1 MNLLGRS
8 GKNVVFPLLPN
19 FCMIHPDTCVKPT
32 PKGLG
37 VFAKRAFCRGEILWI
52 ADDFDVKIPVAEYE
66 MLNRFERKKLDVYS
80 YLDSRGRVVIAW
92 DEGKYVNHACAPN
105 STGLLEFDN
114 VSIALRDIA
123 NGEEIVEDYYSYFG
137 HFERFRCQC
146 GAPNCR
152 GEIREDNA
160 YEPAL
165 RLSIH
170 DVAPLLRSQPQVLL
184 QVQSEENRELQELL
198 QGELLAIPNSRAV
211 A

>member
-1 MNLLGRS
+1 
-8 GKNVVFPLLPN
+8 
-19 FCMIHPDTCVKPT
+19 MIHPDTCVKPT

-37 VFAKRAFCRGEILWI
+37 IFAKRPFRRGEILWI
-52 ADDFDVKIPVAEYE
+52 ADDFDVKIPLAEYE
-66 MLNRFERKKLDVYS
+66 TLNRFERKKLDVYS

-114 VSIALRDIA
+114 ISIALRDIA
-123 NGEEIVEDYYSYFG
+123 ADEEIVEDYYSYFG
-137 HFERFRCQC
+137 HFESFRCQC

-152 GEIREDNA
+152 GEIREDNS
-160 YEPAL
+160 YESAL

-170 DVAPLLRSQPQVLL
+170 DVAPLLRSLPQVLL
-184 QVQSEENRELQELL
+184 QVESEENRELMELL
-198 QGELLAIPNSRAV
+198 QGELVPTSNGQMV